1 MTISSRNILL
11 SVLFL
16 ATPALAL
23 AQAQPAKPAAAP
35 RATPRPVV
43 VAPPAGQIRNQQFQQ
58 QVNQQRLQTNQQQN
72 AVHEQLR
79 QTNLNTQRS
88 NTTDPAT
95 LNQLNN
101 ADRSQQELYRARQ
114 QDAVQRAQADPNN
127 NGTVP
132 PARAGSAGR

>member
-11 SVLFL
+11 SMVFL
-16 ATPALAL
+16 AAPACAL
-23 AQAQPAKPAAAP
+23 AQTQPAKPAPA
-35 RATPRPVV
+35 PRPVV
-43 VAPPAGQIRNQQFQQ
+43 VAPPAAQIRNQQFQQ

-72 AVHEQLR
+72 AVREQLR
-79 QTNLNTQRS
+79 QSNLNTQRN

-101 ADRSQQELYRARQ
+101 ADRSQQDLYRARQ
-114 QDAVQRAQADPNN
+114 QDAVQRAQSDPNN
-127 NGTVP
+127 NGTVV